1 MGGHHTR
8 PHKCFLKHKGK
19 MDQDL
24 VTCMSVDVQW
34 LFFPSVSLFKPIHSF
49 ICVCMCMFIYFF
61 GEAALCQFAFQ
72 KYNVSVRR
80 LSFKWKG
87 VNLLENRRPQ
97 MAFCLQAKMIHC
109 QKQMCNV
116 WAVSMPAGSSLP
128 SSKIQAM
135 PVLCLSLCIWFHSRP
150 FTRSHFGMMT

>member
-1 MGGHHTR
+1 MDWNWR
-8 PHKCFLKHKGK
+8 PYGRPPHQAPQMLFKAQRKNGPGLSNMHVCWCA
-19 MDQDL
+19 
-24 VTCMSVDVQW
+24 VT
-34 LFFPSVSLFKPIHSF
+34 FFFSSVSLFKPIHSF

-80 LSFKWKG
+80 LSRKWKW

-116 WAVSMPAGSSLP
+116 WAVPMPAGSSLP
-128 SSKIQAM
+128 SSKLQVM
-135 PVLCLSLCIWFHSRP
+135 PVPVTLHLIP
-150 FTRSHFGMMT
+150 FQAVH